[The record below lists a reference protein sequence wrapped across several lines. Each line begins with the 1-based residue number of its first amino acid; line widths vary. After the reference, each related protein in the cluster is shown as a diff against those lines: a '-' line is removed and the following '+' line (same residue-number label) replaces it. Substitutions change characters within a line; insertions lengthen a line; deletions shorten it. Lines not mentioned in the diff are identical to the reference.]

1 MPQMENT
8 CKLRAKCLKKDEP
21 LDKCNNPEC
30 QNVIHPS
37 CFNKI
42 LVTFAVEEEW
52 EGPVFC
58 GKRCFNANKKMQEA
72 AANKVKGRVKWDADG
87 PTAEINS
94 MSVII
99 DWLTTDENYTRWR
112 GGDKQNGTSKLGIAN
127 EISQLIKA
135 KGITVDRTGKEVHV
149 RINRLETQFRAAKDW
164 LNQTGAGV
172 TCEESIKAAVIHRC
186 PYYYVLEDVMRDRAS
201 TTPLSLMSSIGNVQ
215 MLEEEEE
222 DWKEGKSDDNKPIE
236 IDVSPP
242 TFKRSAGN
250 YPTLKKKQRASTSS
264 LSTDVTELSLLRREQ
279 MLKNDNFQKMQF
291 GLEERKVKLME
302 EEAKQRSDKEE
313 VQKMQFGLEQR
324 KVELLEQEAK
334 VRIAKEQVQ
343 LKADILRQRARLL
356 REGVPQDEIDR
367 SLPVPDHN

>member
-1 MPQMENT
+1 
-8 CKLRAKCLKKDEP
+8 
-21 LDKCNNPEC
+21 
-30 QNVIHPS
+30 
-37 CFNKI
+37 
-42 LVTFAVEEEW
+42 
-52 EGPVFC
+52 
-58 GKRCFNANKKMQEA
+58 
-72 AANKVKGRVKWDADG
+72 
-87 PTAEINS
+87 
-94 MSVII
+94 
-99 DWLTTDENYTRWR
+99 
-112 GGDKQNGTSKLGIAN
+112 
-127 EISQLIKA
+127 
-135 KGITVDRTGKEVHV
+135 
-149 RINRLETQFRAAKDW
+149 
-164 LNQTGAGV
+164 
-172 TCEESIKAAVIHRC
+172 
-186 PYYYVLEDVMRDRAS
+186 
-201 TTPLSLMSSIGNVQ
+201 MSSIGNVQ
-215 MLEEEEE
+215 VLEEEE

-242 TFKRSAGN
+242 TFKRGAGN